1 MEISYLV
8 MIFLKLFFHHQ
19 KKKKDYLLLPLLF
32 NILEVL
38 NSAIGQ
44 EKTLKIHG
52 LGRNR

>member
-19 KKKKDYLLLPLLF
+19 KKKGYLLLPLLF

-38 NSAIGQ
+38 DSAIGQ